1 MKKIFL
7 VLNQVTNI
15 ILALCLATM
24 SVLIFGN
31 VVLRYVFDSGIT
43 WSEEVSRFLF
53 IWMTFLGAIVALKD
67 NDHLGVDM
75 LLQKLPINGKRVIFT
90 ISNLLVLVVLW
101 LVLDGSWKLTLS
113 SMNSTAPATG
123 MPLAYIYG
131 IGVISSIG
139 MGFVVLMNIYRA
151 LFQKDSIDELTR
163 MKESEEVIMEAI
175 HNEKKALTGG
185 GS

>member
-7 VLNQVTNI
+7 VFSRLTNI

-24 SVLIFGN
+24 SILIFGN

-75 LLQKLPINGKRVIFT
+75 LLQKLPLTGKRVVFIF
-90 ISNLLVLVVLW
+90 SNLIVLIVLW

-113 SMNSTAPATG
+113 STSSTAPATG
-123 MPLAYIYG
+123 MPLSYIYG
-131 IGVISSIG
+131 IGVVSSIG
-139 MGFVVLMNIYRA
+139 MALVVLLNIYRA
-151 LFQKDSIDELTR
+151 LFQKESLDELTR